1 LRLAHGESHQ
11 VGANTEARA
20 LARRHA
26 DGGREDV
33 QHGEH
38 RGGHDCHCENL
49 IKRQL
54 LTRNEHKSQGHGNA
68 LHYILHDAGQKVV
81 YVHLVYIRS
90 LDFFPGMEG
99 LNGVAHTHSEMSGAP
114 TSLNRNEP
122 EEDFLSE
129 DPEISS
135 QKIVLLS
142 FLSPEKV
149 LANKDVFFF
158 RNFVQN
164 YALEWRTKKL
174 EVWLAEQVSAINT
187 KLETLA
193 GNLDKLPAIAETPA
207 PAAETPAPAAE
218 TPAPAAE
225 TPAPAA
231 ETPAPAA
238 ETPAPAAETPAP
250 AAEAVKPADEIRK
263 NLLRVDVLIEEFQ
276 QYVRKNMRDLADAKI
291 QEEFENFLFTHG
303 SKLEEEFFAKNEFRT
318 TMRGIKVRG
327 VFSSEAEA
335 AVRAKRLQ
343 KADPSFNI
351 YQGYVGKWMA
361 WEPDANKVG
370 NQEYANEELNTLMKK
385 YRENEESRDVFY
397 NEQKKTRMGNAK
409 TRAAAEVAPEAT
421 LTPTVEA
428 SSASASAAAAG
439 SSYDGLFSGPADL
452 AIQRK
457 IERMD

>member
-1 LRLAHGESHQ
+1 
-11 VGANTEARA
+11 
-20 LARRHA
+20 
-26 DGGREDV
+26 
-33 QHGEH
+33 
-38 RGGHDCHCENL
+38 
-49 IKRQL
+49 
-54 LTRNEHKSQGHGNA
+54 
-68 LHYILHDAGQKVV
+68 
-81 YVHLVYIRS
+81 
-90 LDFFPGMEG
+90 
-99 LNGVAHTHSEMSGAP
+99 MSGAP
-114 TSLNRNEP
+114 SSSEP
-122 EEDFLSE
+122 QEDFLSE

-135 QKIVLLS
+135 QKVVLLS

-193 GNLDKLPAIAETPA
+193 GNLDKASTPAAAPAPAATPA
-207 PAAETPAPAAE
+207 PAAAE
-218 TPAPAAE
+218 
-225 TPAPAA
+225 
-231 ETPAPAA
+231 
-238 ETPAPAAETPAP
+238 

-263 NLLRVDVLIEEFQ
+263 NLLRVDVLVEEFQ
-276 QYVRKNMRDLADAKI
+276 QYMRKNMREMADAKI
-291 QEEFENFLFTHG
+291 QEEFDNFLFTHG

-370 NQEYANEELNTLMKK
+370 DQEYANEELNTLMKK
-385 YRENEESRDVFY
+385 YRENEESREVFY
-397 NEQKKTRMGNAK
+397 NEQKKSRMGNAK
-409 TRAAAEVAPEAT
+409 TRAAADVSPEAT

-428 SSASASAAAAG
+428 SAPAAAAAAG

>member
-1 LRLAHGESHQ
+1 
-11 VGANTEARA
+11 
-20 LARRHA
+20 
-26 DGGREDV
+26 
-33 QHGEH
+33 
-38 RGGHDCHCENL
+38 
-49 IKRQL
+49 
-54 LTRNEHKSQGHGNA
+54 
-68 LHYILHDAGQKVV
+68 
-81 YVHLVYIRS
+81 
-90 LDFFPGMEG
+90 
-99 LNGVAHTHSEMSGAP
+99 MSGAP
-114 TSLNRNEP
+114 KRDEP

-187 KLETLA
+187 KLEVLA
-193 GNLDKLPAIAETPA
+193 GNLDKMPLPTPSVSVDSTPTPTSP
-207 PAAETPAPAAE
+207 PAAD
-218 TPAPAAE
+218 
-225 TPAPAA
+225 
-231 ETPAPAA
+231 
-238 ETPAPAAETPAP
+238 
-250 AAEAVKPADEIRK
+250 KPADEIRK
-263 NLLRVDVLIEEFQ
+263 NLLRVDALVEEFQ
-276 QYVRKNMRDLADAKI
+276 QYVRKNMRELADSNI
-291 QEEFENFLFTHG
+291 QEEYENFLYTYG
-303 SKLEEEFFAKNEFRT
+303 AKLEEEFFAKNEFRT

-343 KADPSFNI
+343 KADPTFNI
-351 YQGYVGKWMA
+351 YQGSVGKWMA

>member
-1 LRLAHGESHQ
+1 MCLAHGETHQ
-11 VGANTEARA
+11 VRTNTEARA

-26 DGGREDV
+26 DGGGEDV
-33 QHGEH
+33 QHREH
-38 RGGHDCHCENL
+38 RGGHDGHREDL
-49 IKRQL
+49 IHGQL
-54 LTRNEHKSQGHGNA
+54 LTGDKHKGQGHGNA
-68 LHYILHDAGQKVV
+68 LHYILHNAGQKVV

-90 LDFFPGMEG
+90 IDFFPGMEG
-99 LNGVAHTHSEMSGAP
+99 LNRVPHTLSEMSGAP
-114 TSLNRNEP
+114 TSPPRNEP

-158 RNFVQN
+158 RNFMQN
-164 YALEWRTKKL
+164 YALEWRTKKF

-193 GNLDKLPAIAETPA
+193 GNLEKAPATAEAPSPAVAEAATDATPA
-207 PAAETPAPAAE
+207 PAAEAA
-218 TPAPAAE
+218 
-225 TPAPAA
+225 
-231 ETPAPAA
+231 
-238 ETPAPAAETPAP
+238 
-250 AAEAVKPADEIRK
+250 AVKPADEIRK
-263 NLLRVDVLIEEFQ
+263 NLLRVDVLVEEFQ
-276 QYVRKNMRDLADAKI
+276 QYVRKNMRELADSKV
-291 QEEFENFLFTHG
+291 QEEFDNFLFAHG

-370 NQEYANEELNTLMKK
+370 DQEYANEELNTLMKK
-385 YRENEESRDVFY
+385 YRENEESREVFY
-397 NEQKKTRMGNAK
+397 NEQKKSRMGNAK
-409 TRAAAEVAPEAT
+409 TRTAAEVAPEAT

-428 SSASASAAAAG
+428 SATPTPAAAG
-439 SSYDGLFSGPADL
+439 SSYEGLFSGPADL

-457 IERMD
+457 MERMD

>member
-1 LRLAHGESHQ
+1 
-11 VGANTEARA
+11 
-20 LARRHA
+20 
-26 DGGREDV
+26 
-33 QHGEH
+33 
-38 RGGHDCHCENL
+38 
-49 IKRQL
+49 
-54 LTRNEHKSQGHGNA
+54 
-68 LHYILHDAGQKVV
+68 
-81 YVHLVYIRS
+81 
-90 LDFFPGMEG
+90 
-99 LNGVAHTHSEMSGAP
+99 MSGSP
-114 TSLNRNEP
+114 TSKTNEP

-158 RNFVQN
+158 RNFLQN

-174 EVWLAEQVSAINT
+174 EVWLAEQVSGINS

-193 GNLDKLPAIAETPA
+193 GNLDKA
-207 PAAETPAPAAE
+207 PATEAT
-218 TPAPAAE
+218 
-225 TPAPAA
+225 
-231 ETPAPAA
+231 
-238 ETPAPAAETPAP
+238 
-250 AAEAVKPADEIRK
+250 AEAVKPADEIRK
-263 NLLRVDVLIEEFQ
+263 NLLRVDVLVEEFQ
-276 QYVRKNMRDLADAKI
+276 QYVRKNMRELADAKL
-291 QEEFENFLFTHG
+291 QEEYDNFLFTHG

-409 TRAAAEVAPEAT
+409 TREAADVSPEAT

-428 SSASASAAAAG
+428 SSASASAAAAAAG